1 MRLCLRGTISEKM
14 NSCRAIIARGIM
26 RMLPETRCFALKR
39 ALWRWAG
46 TKVGQNVRICS
57 SAFILGAGEL
67 EIGDD
72 TWIGHQVFIETGS
85 KVTIGA
91 HVDIGPRVYIGTGS
105 HKIDAAGPHTAGE
118 GTSNPIVISDGVWL
132 GETATVLPGVT
143 IGKKSL
149 IGAGSVVTHDI
160 EAMVVAFGV
169 PAKPHRTLGNGT
181 VR

>member
-1 MRLCLRGTISEKM
+1 M
-14 NSCRAIIARGIM
+14 NTFRAIIVRGIQNL
-26 RMLPETRCFALKR
+26 LPETSCFALKR
-39 ALWRWAG
+39 ALWRWTGAIIG
-46 TKVGQNVRICS
+46 RNVRICS
-57 SAFILGAGEL
+57 SAFILGAGTL

-105 HKIDAAGPHTAGE
+105 HKMDAIGAHTAGE
-118 GTSNPIVISDGVWL
+118 GTSEPIIIEDGVWL
-132 GETATVLPGVT
+132 GANSTILPGVT
-143 IGKKSL
+143 VGRKAM

-169 PAKPHRTLGNGT
+169 PARPRRALENDDTIL
-181 VR
+181 